1 MAGTPLPI
9 LSERKVTR
17 LWNRIKACFQ
27 PKDADLTAIAALTGT
42 SGLLKKTAANTWALH
57 TSTLV
62 TIAGTNL
69 SLGGS
74 ITAATLGG
82 ALTKIGTASKG
93 ASNRPIYLNAGT
105 PTAVTS
111 VGEAFLSWGG
121 QNFNGSYGPIDA
133 AMVGVLGANRSAFAN
148 ASGISVEYSRDS
160 GTTWT
165 DYGAAATTKTALFSG
180 ISAGLVIGKADS
192 TNKATAA
199 YKLRITL
206 STSAAG
212 IYTVLNKFVIYLST
226 SGSTGCT
233 CTITGRLQSNYE
245 AGTETWVTFADK
257 IPVSGWSGF
266 NVINTSGITTYGN
279 TKTSQ
284 YGQIRFLF
292 ECTGG
297 STSYNGLQVQYIQCF
312 GGVGWT
318 TPSTMAST
326 GHMYTFDASKNV
338 TFPAKV
344 TASSFSGPLT
354 GNVTGNCSGTAG
366 SVAWSGVTGKPTIP
380 TKTSQLTNDS
390 GFITSTSNITGNAA
404 TASLATAVGTQSAN
418 FTYENI
424 NGIGQG
430 LYDHTGD
437 STKHITA
444 AERTAWNNK
453 STFSGAFSALTGKPT
468 TLSGYGITDAK
479 IANGTITLGGNT
491 ITPLTSHQSL
501 AAIMGSTA
509 KGDAVTPVYWTGS
522 AWATCTT
529 FANARVASAVAADKI
544 TNLTSTDQASSS
556 TTWRR
561 VWMCYTDNVNGRPA
575 WTDGFVYQTSTNTLK
590 TKKFLAVSAS
600 GEQQEFV
607 AQRTGG
613 SSVALMVGTG
623 NANHGVYSITAAKW
637 LIVSDASGNV
647 TVNGNAAS
655 ATKAT
660 QDGSGNTITSTY
672 LKLAGGTLT
681 GELTVKTHL
690 LIDNYGSGAVAHLEF
705 KREGKNFIMAPA
717 NGSINFCIG
726 TAGKF
731 SIYSDSVAPDVTNV
745 TDLGSTSLKW
755 RNVYAATFCGNLTGN
770 AATATYAASIGSQDA
785 HFTYEN
791 INGIGSAL
799 NSHTASTTLHVQQEA
814 WQTLKSGTP
823 GIKYRRIGKMIAL
836 KGYASITFGGNPSS
850 PASVGTIASG
860 YRPAAQT
867 EFRCPVTVSSQS
879 TLCFVQVQ
887 ILTSGAVNLLVIN
900 GFGAPISSTVSWF
913 ADGLFFFID

>member
-9 LSERKVTR
+9 LTERKVTR

-160 GTTWT
+160 GSTWT

-199 YKLRITL
+199 FELRITL

-245 AGTETWVTFADK
+245 AGTETWVTFADR

-266 NVINTSGITTYGN
+266 NVINTSNITTYGN

-297 STSYNGLQVQYIQCF
+297 STTYNGLVVQYIQCF

-326 GHMYTFDASKNV
+326 GHMYSFDASKNV
-338 TFPAKV
+338 TFPSKV

-354 GNVTGNCSGTAG
+354 GNVTGNCSGSSA
-366 SVAWSGVTGKPTIP
+366 SC
-380 TKTSQLTNDS
+380 
-390 GFITSTSNITGNAA
+390 TGNAA

-430 LYDHTGD
+430 LYDHSNDT
-437 STKHITA
+437 TKHITA

-501 AAIMGSTA
+501 AAIMGSA
-509 KGDAVTPVYWTGS
+509 SKGGNTTPVWWTGS
-522 AWATCTT
+522 VWATCTA
-529 FANARVASAVAADKI
+529 FENARVASAASADKI

-556 TTWRR
+556 ATWRR
-561 VWMCYTDNVNGRPA
+561 VWMCDTDNVNGRPA
-575 WTDGFVYQTSTNTLK
+575 WSDGFVYQTSTATLK

-623 NANHGVYSITAAKW
+623 NVNHGVYSITAAKW
-637 LIVSDASGNV
+637 LIYSDASGNV

-672 LKLAGGTLT
+672 LKLSGGTLT

-705 KREGKNFIMAPA
+705 KRQGKNFIMAPA

-731 SIYSDSVAPDVTNV
+731 SIYSDSVAPDATNV
-745 TDLGSTSLKW
+745 TDLGSASLKW
-755 RNVYAATFCGNLTGN
+755 RNVYANTFMGNLDGTAVTARQLANSTGLLYN
-770 AATATYAASIGSQDA
+770 
-785 HFTYEN
+785 
-791 INGIGSAL
+791 IGSAGQPVYFSDGIPTACKPQAKCIKITSTGATSYTVTHNL
-799 NSHTASTTLHVQQEA
+799 NMAADDFYVLVEIKVSDIPAALHIPVSGQRANQTAVNTYTTWA
-814 WQTLKSGTP
+814 WRWSDSNS
-823 GIKYRRIGKMIAL
+823 IVVSFYSS
-836 KGYASITFGGNPSS
+836 YA
-850 PASVGTIASG
+850 PASG
-860 YRPAAQT
+860 AQIRVLIIP
-867 EFRCPVTVSSQS
+867 F
-879 TLCFVQVQ
+879 
-887 ILTSGAVNLLVIN
+887 
-900 GFGAPISSTVSWF
+900 
-913 ADGLFFFID
+913 

>member
-9 LSERKVTR
+9 LTERKVTR

-160 GTTWT
+160 GSTWT

-297 STSYNGLQVQYIQCF
+297 STTYNGLIVQYIQCF

-430 LYDHTGD
+430 LYDHSNDT
-437 STKHITA
+437 TKHITA
-444 AERTAWNNK
+444 AERTAWNAK
-453 STFSGAFSALTGKPT
+453 SNFSGAFSALTGKPT

-529 FANARVASAVAADKI
+529 FANARVASAAAADKI

-561 VWMCYTDNVNGRPA
+561 VWMCYTDNFNGRPA

-600 GEQQEFV
+600 GEQNEFV

-613 SSVALMVGTG
+613 SSVALMVGTA
-623 NANHGVYSITAAKW
+623 NANHGVYSITASKW

-647 TVNGNAAS
+647 TVNGNATTATTASNLAS
-655 ATKAT
+655 APSLAFTAASSASA
-660 QDGSGNTITSTY
+660 GSTLTVTAGGKTSSAVTITKVRAAFTADSATSAASASY
-672 LKLAGGTLT
+672 ASA
-681 GELTVKTHL
+681 V
-690 LIDNYGSGAVAHLEF
+690 GSQEA
-705 KREGKNFIMAPA
+705 
-717 NGSINFCIG
+717 
-726 TAGKF
+726 
-731 SIYSDSVAPDVTNV
+731 
-745 TDLGSTSLKW
+745 
-755 RNVYAATFCGNLTGN
+755 NLTY
-770 AATATYAASIGSQDA
+770 AT
-785 HFTYEN
+785 
-791 INGIGSAL
+791 L
-799 NSHTASTTLHVQQEA
+799 NSICAAVNNHVGNSTLHLQQEA
-814 WQTLKSGTP
+814 WQSLSGNTS
-823 GIKYRRIGKMIAL
+823 IKYRRIGKMICF
-836 KGYASITFGGNPSS
+836 KGSVSATGPGTSTFKSL
-850 PASVGTIASG
+850 GTIASG
-860 YRPAAQT
+860 YRPTSQ
-867 EFRCPVTVSSQS
+867 VTWVQPTNTGGPNLIRITIATTGAMSFNIESLMSQ
-879 TLCFVQVQ
+879 
-887 ILTSGAVNLLVIN
+887 N
-900 GFGAPISSTVSWF
+900 GWQSATVTIYFDSF
-913 ADGLFFFID
+913 SYFID